1 VKILHVVRYTKF
13 GGIENYTQDLF
24 PELER
29 RGHANVLIVAG
40 ELLDGVRAAGRV
52 VNYLP
57 EIARFDHGSTQRSL
71 AAVREIMQATQPDV
85 AYLHTAMPWLVADPI
100 LRRLPAVYFAHEYGA
115 FSPSGALLFERSGT
129 VCNIASPPGW
139 RCLVNA
145 YLKKCNSRRP
155 DRLVASVNR
164 ARQTKHWALR
174 ADAIICDS
182 TFVANRYALAGFDRR
197 RLRILPSPVPVPPES
212 LLEAS
217 APRPAQRMILFCGR
231 LVSGKGLAVLIQALP
246 DVRGDWVLKIAGD
259 GPERGRLGDLVRTL
273 RLAQRVRYLGRVN
286 REEMVDLYR
295 EATVVVV
302 PSIWPEP
309 LGMVGLEALSHGR
322 PVVGSA
328 VGGITEW
335 LIENETGLTVRPGD
349 PRELADRINRLLDD
363 PELARRL
370 GQAGRRLVE
379 SRFALARH
387 VDELL
392 DTFASACADHAA
404 KGRIEE
410 SSVRRS
416 HA

>member
-1 VKILHVVRYTKF
+1 VKILHVVRYTSF

-40 ELLDGVRAAGRV
+40 ELLDGVRAAGRAV
-52 VNYLP
+52 HYLP

-71 AAVREIMQATQPDV
+71 AAVREIMQAAQPDV

-115 FSPSGALLFERSGT
+115 FSPSGALLFERRGT
-129 VCNIASPPGW
+129 VCNVASPPSW

-155 DRLVASVNR
+155 DRLVASVIR
-164 ARQTKHWALR
+164 ARETKRWALR
-174 ADAIICDS
+174 ADAVICDS

-212 LLEAS
+212 VLESS
-217 APRPAQRMILFCGR
+217 APSPAQPMILFSGR

-246 DVRGDWVLKIAGD
+246 HVRGDWVLKIAGD
-259 GPERGRLGDLVRTL
+259 GPQAGRLGDLVRTL
-273 RLAQRVRYLGRVN
+273 GLAERVRYLGRVN
-286 REEMVDLYR
+286 REDMVELYR
-295 EATVVVV
+295 EAAVVVV

-309 LGMVGLEALSHGR
+309 LGMVGLEAFSYAR

-328 VGGITEW
+328 VGGITDW
-335 LIENETGLTVRPGD
+335 LIDNETGFQVPPGD
-349 PRELADRINRLLDD
+349 PRRLADRINRLLAD
-363 PELARRL
+363 PQLARRM
-370 GQAGRRLVE
+370 GQAGRKLVE
-379 SRFALARH
+379 RHFTLTRH
-387 VDELL
+387 VDGLL
-392 DTFASACADHAA
+392 EAFATAQSARGA
-404 KGRIEE
+404 R
-410 SSVRRS
+410 VQ
-416 HA
+416 